1 MADRANDDL
10 ADRTKNFAIRT
21 IRLIR
26 ALPNTLDGREIGKQL
41 LRSGTSVGANYR
53 AARRGRSKRE
63 FVAKLGIVQEEADE
77 SLFWLELIIDTKLLP
92 ARRVRSLEREANE
105 LVAIMAQSIKTAK
118 KNL

>member
-1 MADRANDDL
+1 MKSKAHDDL
-10 ADRTKNFAIRT
+10 AARTKHFAVRIVH
-21 IRLIR
+21 LVR
-26 ALPNTLDGREIGKQL
+26 ALPNSLEGREIGKQL
-41 LRSGTSVGANYR
+41 FRSGTSVGANYR

-92 ARRVRSLEREANE
+92 ARRVRSLESEADE

-118 KNL
+118 GN